1 LTFSSAHLTF
11 DIMLFPL
18 VQVIYWLALATWFGG
33 VLFIMM
39 AAPVVFRTVKEH
51 DPLLPHVLSVNL
63 EGQHATLL
71 AGTIVANLISM
82 LFRIEILCAGIL
94 LVTII
99 AQWVMID
106 IHNPLNLAA
115 GLVRSA
121 LFIASTIIVIYD
133 WRVLWPKI
141 RTSLKTF
148 IDHADEP
155 EIANP
160 ARDEFHSQTRQ
171 SLTLLTILVALLLAI
186 VLFSGNIHQAV
197 VLSTPV
203 AHSN

>member
-1 LTFSSAHLTF
+1 
-11 DIMLFPL
+11 MLFPL
-18 VQVIYWLALATWFGG
+18 IQVIYWLALATWFGG

-71 AGTIVANLISM
+71 AGTIVANLIAM
-82 LFRIEILCAGIL
+82 LFRIELICAGVLFAMIA
-94 LVTII
+94 
-99 AQWVMID
+99 AQWFLID
-106 IHNPLNLAA
+106 IHNPLNLASIA
-115 GLVRSA
+115 VRTA

-133 WRVLWPKI
+133 WRVLWPSI
-141 RTSLKTF
+141 RKSLKTF

-197 VLSTPV
+197 VISTP
-203 AHSN
+203 AARAN